1 MEEPNAKL
9 NNEEVAEEAKEIEK
23 EVKYKIITL
32 QDEEEKGN
40 TDPFIDQVIKELE
53 RISEEFKKW
62 CRENDD
68 PEKRAEVKAKIQ
80 LEIDRLISFSKEK
93 VDSLKENEDL
103 MHKLETGKETVKKTA
118 ETVISAIDTSVQ
130 DILNNPAVA
139 STIDTVSDKIVEVIQ
154 DEHVQDGI
162 DKVRRST
169 LKVAESA
176 LEGLKK
182 VLKADELKE
191 KDEAKAAQC
200 CLETSEKADEEEQG

>member
-1 MEEPNAKL
+1 M
-9 NNEEVAEEAKEIEK
+9 
-23 EVKYKIITL
+23 
-32 QDEEEKGN
+32 
-40 TDPFIDQVIKELE
+40 E

-200 CLETSEKADEEEQG
+200 CLETSEKADEE

>member
-40 TDPFIDQVIKELE
+40 TNPFIDQVIKELE

-182 VLKADELKE
+182 VLKADELKIGR
-191 KDEAKAAQC
+191 AHV
-200 CLETSEKADEEEQG
+200 

>member
-40 TDPFIDQVIKELE
+40 TNPFIDQVIKELE

-139 STIDTVSDKIVEVIQ
+139 STI
-154 DEHVQDGI
+154 
-162 DKVRRST
+162 VRFPIKS
-169 LKVAESA
+169 LK
-176 LEGLKK
+176 
-182 VLKADELKE
+182 
-191 KDEAKAAQC
+191 
-200 CLETSEKADEEEQG
+200 